1 MATGLSALGHRGRFT
16 PWRDWR
22 QLGRRGTSGQF
33 RCLFT
38 FESPADCRDAYNVAF
53 AWFRRATPDEQRT
66 LDWKAGGPGLGGHW
80 WRYEVWYFAP
90 FHTDAREGAELLG
103 AELGRLRTLGG
114 AGVQQA
120 VARAAAR
127 GGLAVVEEE
136 AAAEWVGLADV
147 VEEPLFEV
155 IATIPAAAAAGLVV
169 APQAE
174 PNPWAAYFRGPA
186 AAATAREEERG
197 VWL

>member
-1 MATGLSALGHRGRFT
+1 MATGLAALGHRGRLN

-80 WRYEVWYFAP
+80 WRYEVWFFAP

-114 AGVQQA
+114 RGVQQA

-127 GGLAVVEEE
+127 GGLAVVEEV
-136 AAAEWVGLADV
+136 AAF
-147 VEEPLFEV
+147 EE
-155 IATIPAAAAAGLVV
+155 IAFIPAAAATGLA

-174 PNPWAAYFRGPA
+174 PNPWAAFFRGPA

>member
-1 MATGLSALGHRGRFT
+1 MDNGLAALGHRGRLT

-90 FHTDAREGAELLG
+90 FDADVVEGAELLG
-103 AELGRLRTLGG
+103 DGLARMATLGG
-114 AGVQQA
+114 QRVQQA
-120 VARAAAR
+120 AARAAAR
-127 GGLAVVEEE
+127 GGLAVVPE
-136 AAAEWVGLADV
+136 ATELVPAVD
-147 VEEPLFEV
+147 
-155 IATIPAAAAAGLVV
+155 PAAAAPQTGL
-169 APQAE
+169 AADQAE
-174 PNPWAAYFRGPA
+174 PNPWLLWRGPA